1 MNAPSDNFEPLRKLL
16 EIKRHEVP
24 PPRYFE
30 TFSTRVIARL
40 ETAEAARNLSWW
52 QRWGLAFDL
61 KPAVVCG
68 FAVVVCGVFS
78 VGVIAGT
85 QWKQPHQFAGPA
97 MGVMAVSS
105 WTVEPESAP
114 SAPARIQGSTEPLLS
129 HSDSPFNQFPVRAT
143 RASFPVQ

>member
-1 MNAPSDNFEPLRKLL
+1 MNSPSDNFESVRKLL
-16 EIKRHEVP
+16 SIKRYELP

-30 TFSTRVIARL
+30 TFSTQVMARL
-40 ETAEAARNLSWW
+40 EVAEATGNLSWW

-85 QWKQPHQFAGPA
+85 QWKHSDQFAGSA
-97 MGVMAVSS
+97 MNSMAVSS
-105 WTVEPESAP
+105 WTGEPENSP
-114 SAPARIQGSTEPLLS
+114 SISGSIHGSTEPLLS
-129 HSDSPFNQFPVRAT
+129 HSDSPFNQFKVRAT
-143 RASFPVQ
+143 RASFPMQ